1 MTRSSSKGGRG
12 GKGPRGSLADSIF
25 LLPGGLVM
33 TLLFVIPL
41 GMVVVFSFG
50 TTDIVGLPQ
59 VGFTWTNYD
68 QVLQSYY
75 VPILLRTIGYAFAA
89 TVLCL
94 LLGYPLAYFAVR
106 FAGKWG
112 QVLIASIVLMWLV
125 DYLVRI
131 YAWTALLSD
140 NGLINNVLSSAGLG
154 RVHMLGTAGAVI
166 VGLAYGYFP
175 LMVLP
180 IYAALGELNVSV
192 IEAGKDLYGSP
203 RQTFWR
209 VTWPATIRGVIGG
222 VLLVFLPALGDFATA
237 QFLGGPQSSMIGNL
251 INQQFNDAGSI
262 TFGAALTV
270 VLLLLLLAG
279 VAVALKFARGS
290 IGAGER
296 TRTA

>member
-1 MTRSSSKGGRG
+1 MTRRRSKGGRG
-12 GKGPRGSLADSIF
+12 LRGSLADSLF

-41 GMVVVFSFG
+41 GMVVVYSFG

-59 VGFTWTNYD
+59 VGFTWVNYD

-75 VPILLRTIGYAFAA
+75 VPILLRTIGYAAAA

-140 NGLINNVLSSAGLG
+140 NGLINDLLAAAGLG

-180 IYAALGELNVSV
+180 IYAALGELNTSV

-203 RQTFWR
+203 RATFWR

-279 VAVALKFARGS
+279 VAIALKFARGA
-290 IGAGER
+290 IGAGGR

>member
-1 MTRSSSKGGRG
+1 MRRRSSRGRS
-12 GKGPRGSLADSIF
+12 GPRASRADSLF
-25 LLPGGLVM
+25 LVPGGLLM
-33 TLLFVIPL
+33 GLLFVIPL

-50 TTDIVGLPQ
+50 TTDLIGAPQ
-59 VGFTWTNYD
+59 VGTTLTNYD

-75 VPILLRTIGYAFAA
+75 VPILLRTVGFALAA
-89 TVLCL
+89 TVFCL

-106 FAGKWG
+106 FAGRWG
-112 QVLIASIVLMWLV
+112 MLLIGSIVLMWLV

-131 YAWTALLSD
+131 YAWTALLGD
-140 NGLINNVLSSAGLG
+140 NGMIDDLLASLGIG
-154 RVHMLGTAGAVI
+154 RVHMLGTAGAVV
-166 VGLAYGYFP
+166 VGLTYGYFP

-180 IYAALGELNVSV
+180 VYAALGELDPSV
-192 IEAGKDLYGSP
+192 IEAGKDLYGTP

-237 QFLGGPQSSMIGNL
+237 QFLGGPQTTMIGNL
-251 INQQFNDAGSI
+251 INQQFNDTGSI

-270 VLLLLLLAG
+270 VLLVLLLAG
-279 VAVALKFARGS
+279 VAVAMKFARGG
-290 IGAGER
+290 IGAGRR